1 MQHRRRGVAELNAEL
16 AVVLLQVPH
25 PEQAPGKVEAAQL
38 AVAVDDP
45 DALAVGDRRRRSHVL
60 LVADAVSAPHRLL
73 PANGSGLAVERD
85 QIEPVARVVAPAEQ
99 PRVRPVQ
106 VGAFFRRSD
115 EDGIAPDDRRRRR
128 PTGQGRAPDYIF
140 RRAPANRKA
149 GRIARAVAMGAA
161 PLRPVVARRG
171 RRGRDCERRENE
183 RQPLHKG
190 HGIRRTFVGAVAA
203 HSPASDSFF
212 ARNRGDQS
220 ANASI
225 KSPVACN
232 RDSFAL
238 ANA

>member
-1 MQHRRRGVAELNAEL
+1 MTQTRSPSVTGD
-16 AVVLLQVPH
+16 
-25 PEQAPGKVEAAQL
+25 GEAMF
-38 AVAVDDP
+38 
-45 DALAVGDRRRRSHVL
+45 L

-115 EDGIAPDDRRRRR
+115 EDGIAPDDRRRPPPQLGKAVRQITFPSR
-128 PTGQGRAPDYIF
+128 SSEPEGRSH
-140 RRAPANRKA
+140 RSCRC
-149 GRIARAVAMGAA
+149 MGAT

-190 HGIRRTFVGAVAA
+190 YGIRRNVRRSGRGAQPCPATVTGSSPTSTAA
-203 HSPASDSFF
+203 RPAPPRLRLILRSD
-212 ARNRGDQS
+212 RGDQS

-232 RDSFAL
+232 RASFAL